1 MYILRLF
8 LLLLYIFP
16 SQSYADKVIGEMLF
30 NRNCATCHK
39 RTAPN
44 IIGTKLKINSFKMIV
59 KNGRAGTMM
68 GAFKNK
74 FSEKEIENIYY
85 YLSTSKK

>member
-1 MYILRLF
+1 
-8 LLLLYIFP
+8 
-16 SQSYADKVIGEMLF
+16 MLF

-59 KNGRAGTMM
+59 KNGRAKTMM

-74 FSEKEIENIYY
+74 LSEKEIENIYY